1 MKLVILGPNNY
12 LSMRSYLFS
21 GRTRLLNRIHPSIQ
35 SLIAFEQREQF
46 RTVQNRSEQFRKDQD
61 RLGKTRT
68 AQDRSEQTKTGQDR
82 QSSQSIKTERRGRR
96 GGILDEPVQLT
107 MLM

>member
-12 LSMRSYLFS
+12 LSMRVVDSNKQLLMRSYLFS
-21 GRTRLLNRIHPSIQ
+21 GRTRLLSRIHPSIQ

-61 RLGKTRT
+61 SPGQIRT
-68 AQDRSEQTKTGQDR
+68 DEDRPGQTIKSINQDGEERTK
-82 QSSQSIKTERRGRR
+82 RRNITLVGF
-96 GGILDEPVQLT
+96 G
-107 MLM
+107 